1 MIFKKA
7 LTLAA
12 LILGFCKPLY
22 AESPS
27 MKVSEFGGILYVENT
42 SVNELEELFKK
53 YKYSR
58 YQALDN
64 NAYPAIFTRTMPGD
78 FTQIRSQNK
87 RNELFIRIL
96 APLALK
102 INEEIANERN
112 TLLRLERRFS
122 QNGSLSNAEQ
132 KKLEGLAVKY
142 DYFTR
147 LKGSE
152 RTDNQLKNLKMRID
166 SIPPSILIAAAA
178 MESNWGTSRIAM
190 QANSLY
196 KEKVWFTNE
205 GLEPLENKDD
215 GYRFKIFPSLLDSMR
230 SFARTFNS
238 NINYQS
244 IWMARKGFA
253 DRHGAIIGESIAYAL
268 STSSNLPNF
277 AGILDYTTAYYN
289 LVSIDIGH
297 LKRGF
302 DKNEH

>member
-1 MIFKKA
+1 MMFKKII
-7 LTLAA
+7 LFIIF
-12 LILGFCKPLY
+12 ILGICKTIY
-22 AESPS
+22 AAPS
-27 MKVSEFGGILYVENT
+27 SIKVTEFGGILYVENA
-42 SVNELEELFKK
+42 SVSELENLFKK

-58 YQALDN
+58 YQALDD
-64 NAYPAIFTRTMPGD
+64 NAYPAIFTHTLPRD
-78 FTQIRSQNK
+78 FTEIRSQNK

-102 INEEIANERN
+102 INEEITNERN
-112 TLLRLERRFS
+112 MLLRLERNFS
-122 QNGSLSNAEQ
+122 QTGNLSETEQ
-132 KKLEGLAVKY
+132 KKLENLAIKY

-147 LKGSE
+147 LKGPE
-152 RTDNQLKNLKMRID
+152 RTDNQLKNLKTRID
-166 SIPPSILIAAAA
+166 GIPPSILIAAAA
-178 MESNWGTSRIAM
+178 MESNWGTSRVAI

-205 GLEPLENKDD
+205 GLEPSENKND
-215 GYRFKIFPSLLDSMR
+215 GYRFKIFPSLLESMR

-244 IWMARKGFA
+244 VWMARQGFA
-253 DRHGAIIGESIAYAL
+253 ERHGTIIGESIAYAL